1 MLPGGLD
8 GLDLLATMRLSDD
21 RTPVLVL
28 SALSSFDERIRGLGS
43 GGDDDDD
50 LTKPIA
56 LDELPVRV
64 EALARRA
71 GQRSGK

>member
-1 MLPGGLD
+1 
-8 GLDLLATMRLSDD
+8 
-21 RTPVLVL
+21 VLVL